1 MTKAPK
7 SRSSKTPTPR
17 DQLSDEDAE
26 LWRFVTRSITPLQA
40 PRTEP
45 QKEPSRAKHPSAS
58 PVNPAT
64 DAGRARTPATAPSI
78 PRSTTA
84 RSGIPEFDRREARNL
99 SRGRIEIEARI
110 DLHGMRQAA
119 AHRRLVS
126 FLRRAQDDGL
136 KHVLVITGKG
146 RFDEDDH
153 ALPFH
158 ETLDRAPRG
167 VLRRIVPIWLE
178 EPALSDV
185 VLSYREAAAH
195 HGGTGALYV
204 RLRASHRM
212 R

>member
-1 MTKAPK
+1 MTKSPK
-7 SRSSKTPTPR
+7 SRPSKSTTPR
-17 DQLSDEDAE
+17 DDLSDEDAE

-40 PRTEP
+40 PRTEL
-45 QKEPSRAKHPSAS
+45 KTATSREKPS
-58 PVNPAT
+58 
-64 DAGRARTPATAPSI
+64 TAPSVKPAI
-78 PRSTTA
+78 DAARPRTPTAVPPATRSTTT
-84 RSGIPEFDRREARNL
+84 RSGIPEFDRREARHL

-119 AHRRLVS
+119 AHRRLLS

-146 RFDEDDH
+146 RFEEEHH

-158 ETLDRAPRG
+158 ETLDRTPRG
-167 VLRRIVPIWLE
+167 VLRRSVPIWLE

-195 HGGTGALYV
+195 HGGSGALYV
-204 RLRASHRM
+204 RLRAAHRT